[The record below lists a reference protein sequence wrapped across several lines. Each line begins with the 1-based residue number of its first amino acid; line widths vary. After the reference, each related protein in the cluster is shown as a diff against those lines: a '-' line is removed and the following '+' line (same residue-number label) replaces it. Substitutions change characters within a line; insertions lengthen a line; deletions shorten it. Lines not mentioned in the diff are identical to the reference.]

1 MNALLEIIVDGIEI
15 AYVYYI
21 TYGFER
27 RKNKTQIFV
36 GYIFL
41 FIFNIIINFAWEFQ
55 FEWLKVIICL
65 TMTFV
70 FIKIFYLISLLKRII
85 LIVIYFMSIT
95 VAEIVVIGYLML
107 MNNLYITNELLS
119 NEIMQMVAVICSK
132 TITWIILYVN

>member
-95 VAEIVVIGYLML
+95 VAANSG
-107 MNNLYITNELLS
+107 S
-119 NEIMQMVAVICSK
+119 SDHAFR
-132 TITWIILYVN
+132 

>member
-41 FIFNIIINFAWEFQ
+41 FIFNIIINFA
-55 FEWLKVIICL
+55 
-65 TMTFV
+65 
-70 FIKIFYLISLLKRII
+70 
-85 LIVIYFMSIT
+85 
-95 VAEIVVIGYLML
+95 
-107 MNNLYITNELLS
+107 
-119 NEIMQMVAVICSK
+119 
-132 TITWIILYVN
+132 

>member
-132 TITWIILYVN
+132 TITWIIL